1 MMRYLLC
8 IVLVLCSLLLVPACA
23 VPIEGEGDVTA
34 YNSLKLRSPETLNDV
49 VERPLYA
56 GWAVPVGTVSVWTEN
71 GNLMVACT
79 TTGGWT
85 LKGVRLDVECIET
98 GFIPGMARGSPSKKS
113 EAGYGRGWQE
123 NTGNSGYPVQENRNG
138 NSIVG
143 HFEYKASYSDGGRTT
158 TGPIEVGPVTRAAVY
173 VSAHATVARG
183 GDTVPLPP
191 PGVVT
196 YLPVQY
202 NKGGASDVSSLFTA
216 TITGGGLDGVYPAWC
231 IDYDTAIRSG
241 TEYTANFYP
250 AYGRGV
256 PPPPRDY
263 EESDL
268 SWEEILHCISYLIN
282 HKDGSYTFPSDDPF
296 FPGETVSWSDPEN
309 WKELQGVMW
318 WVGKPSLMPENM
330 VGTSSGGQIRWDN
343 RIAYAILSSA
353 GAKGCTSFK
362 PERGD
367 IAIEVVDPYSPG
379 APETPR
385 QLMVIELPDPCG
397 PYKEKCA
404 WGVGCGLFP
413 GKTGQHICRI
423 R

>member
-1 MMRYLLC
+1 MRYLLC
-8 IVLVLCSLLLVPACA
+8 IVLVLCALLLVPVGA
-23 VPIEGEGDVTA
+23 VPVEGGEDVAA
-34 YNSLKLRSPETLNDV
+34 YNSLKFRSPETLNDV

-56 GWAVPVGTVSVWTEN
+56 GWGIPVGTVSVWTEN

-85 LKGVRLDVECIET
+85 LKGVRLNVECVET
-98 GFIPGMARGSPSKKS
+98 GFIHGMARVSPSKKV
-113 EAGYGRGWQE
+113 EGEYGQGWQ
-123 NTGNSGYPVQENRNG
+123 GNVPQTKNG
-138 NSIVG
+138 NSIFG
-143 HFEYKASYSDGGRTT
+143 HFEYKASYPDGGRTT
-158 TGPIEVGPVTRAAVY
+158 TGPIEVGPVTRAT
-173 VSAHATVARG
+173 VSISARATVARG

-216 TITGGGLDGVYPAWC
+216 TITGGGMDGVYPAWC

-256 PPPPRDY
+256 PPPLRDY
-263 EESDL
+263 EGSDL
-268 SWEEILHCISYLIN
+268 SWEEILHCIAYLIN
-282 HKDGSYTFPSDDPF
+282 HKEGSYTFPSDDPF

-309 WKELQGVMW
+309 WKELQGAMW
-318 WVGKPSLMPENM
+318 WVVKPSMMPENM

-353 GAKGCTSFK
+353 RADGCTSFK
-362 PERGD
+362 PGCGD
-367 IAIEVVDPYSPG
+367 VAIEIVDPYSPG
-379 APETPR
+379 APGTPR

-397 PYKEKCA
+397 PHKQKCA
-404 WGVGCGLFP
+404 WGVGYGLFP
-413 GKTGQHICRI
+413 GKSGQFGCRMW
-423 R
+423 